1 MLTTHKI
8 KLSLLFLVANGGLM
22 LHLLAGSIHPITTWN
37 WLDIAGEGGSAGLL
51 LLWIWLLLKSRPAG
65 YVTNLLFLGL
75 GCLFF
80 SLFMDTVD
88 EFIALPETI
97 SWDGWLESGP
107 MPIGFV
113 LLTLGIFHWHHEQ
126 LAINEQ
132 MRNRERLFREHR
144 QFDKLTP
151 LGDAHYLRKQLKI
164 ALDEAE
170 QQKLPVSVIL
180 LDMDGFS
187 HVNREHGHAEGDRL
201 LQVLTQQILLNLRQ
215 HDLLCRLAGD
225 RFALIL
231 PHTGEQQAKVLADEL
246 QLSIRHLA
254 YKSSRHGERLSLSA
268 TAVALM
274 ARNEDTETLLQRLN
288 KAMANAKQ
296 TLPLSPNLRTDQ
308 TPQPLVIR
316 HA

>member
-1 MLTTHKI
+1 MLATHKI
-8 KLSLLFLVANGGLM
+8 KLVALFAATNIGLLLHFLTGDTKPVSA
-22 LHLLAGSIHPITTWN
+22 WD
-37 WLDIAGEGGSAGLL
+37 WLDIAGEGGSAVLL
-51 LLWIWLLLKSRPAG
+51 LVWIWLLLKSRPAG

-88 EFIALPETI
+88 EFIALPEAVT
-97 SWDGWLESGP
+97 WDGWLESGP
-107 MPIGFV
+107 MPVGFF
-113 LLTLGIFHWHHEQ
+113 LLTLGIFHWHREQ

-151 LGDAHYLRKQLKI
+151 LGDAHYLRKQLEM
-164 ALDEAE
+164 ALSEAKQE
-170 QQKLPVSVIL
+170 KLPISAIL
-180 LDMDGFS
+180 LDMDGFAQ
-187 HVNREHGHAEGDRL
+187 VNREYGQPEGDRL

-231 PHTGEQQAKVLADEL
+231 PHTGERQARILAGEL
-246 QLSIRHLA
+246 QQSIRHLA
-254 YKSSRHGERLSLSA
+254 YKSSRHGERLYLSA

-274 ARNEDTETLLQRLN
+274 AHDEGPETLLQRLN
-288 KAMANAKQ
+288 RAMAQAKQ
-296 TLPLSPNLRTDQ
+296 DAAKAPAPTLGQILAT
-308 TPQPLVIR
+308 
-316 HA
+316 HHG